1 MEKIMK
7 SKIDCVVLL
16 SIIISLII
24 SFFFSEKNLDI
35 CSYNRLEEL
44 DKGIQEYDVV
54 LSESLPY
61 IVMKYN

>member
-1 MEKIMK
+1 MKKIMK